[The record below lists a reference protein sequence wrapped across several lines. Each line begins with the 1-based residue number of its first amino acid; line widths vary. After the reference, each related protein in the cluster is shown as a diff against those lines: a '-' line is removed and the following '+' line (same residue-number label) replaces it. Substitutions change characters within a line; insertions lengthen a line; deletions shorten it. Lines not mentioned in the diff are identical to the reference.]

1 MKAKHR
7 FLASEISDQGFAF
20 VKGREVRHARKVL
33 RLQIGDPVIVFD
45 SEGNEFLGKVKRYY
59 SKEDMEITLVE
70 ELERDV
76 IPDKN
81 VHLIMGLCRSK
92 NFELALQKCTEIG
105 VASIIPLETTR
116 SILKTSDALHKL
128 DRWKDIALDAAKQS
142 TRVTIPE
149 IMQPQTIET
158 LFENYALNSGNSVI
172 AAVSEK
178 QSTLKDVSKN
188 LQMAED
194 LFIIIGPEGGFTD
207 EEISLVQS
215 NGVNV
220 ITLGK
225 RVLRAE
231 TAAIYLT
238 SILFYELGL

>member
-70 ELERDV
+70 ELEREV
-76 IPDKN
+76 ESVKN
-81 VHLIMGLCRSK
+81 VHLVMGLCRSK

-116 SILKTSDALHKL
+116 SILKSSDALHKL
-128 DRWKDIALDAAKQS
+128 DRWKDIALDATKQS

-149 IMQPQTIET
+149 IMQPQTLET
-158 LFENYALNSGNSVI
+158 LFENYALNAENSII
-172 AAVSEK
+172 AAVSEN
-178 QSTLKDVSKN
+178 QQGLRDISENLKS
-188 LQMAED
+188 AED
-194 LFIIIGPEGGFTD
+194 IFIIIGPEGGFTD
-207 EEISLVQS
+207 EETSLVKS
-215 NGVNV
+215 KGVNI

-238 SILFYELGL
+238 AILFYELGL